1 MLSSVYVEEMHF
13 KFQSS
18 LKFMNSIVGLQ
29 FRGVVGLPF
38 RGVVGLPFRGVVGL
52 QFRGVVGLLCVKR
65 CCCGITEC

>member
-38 RGVVGLPFRGVVGL
+38 RGVVGL

>member
-52 QFRGVVGLLCVKR
+52 LCVKW

>member
-1 MLSSVYVEEMHF
+1 MLWTFSALSSV
-13 KFQSS
+13 
-18 LKFMNSIVGLQ
+18 VGLQ

>member
-18 LKFMNSIVGLQ
+18 LKFMYSIVGLQ
-29 FRGVVGLPF
+29 F

>member
-38 RGVVGLPFRGVVGL
+38 RGVVGL
-52 QFRGVVGLLCVKR
+52 LCVKR